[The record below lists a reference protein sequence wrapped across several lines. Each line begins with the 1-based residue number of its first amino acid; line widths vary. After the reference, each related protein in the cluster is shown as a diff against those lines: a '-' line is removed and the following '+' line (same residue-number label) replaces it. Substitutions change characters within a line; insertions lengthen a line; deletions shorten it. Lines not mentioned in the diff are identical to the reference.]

1 MDGWSTALGHWY
13 EANKRDLPW
22 RQTQNPYFIWLSEV
36 ILQQT
41 RVQQG
46 LPYYRRFIEEFPTVG
61 HLANAPLEKVL
72 SCWQGLGYYSRARNL
87 HEAAKQIV
95 LHFGGEFPHNYND
108 IRKLKGIGP
117 YTAAAI
123 ASFSFGLPHAVVDG
137 NVYRVLS
144 RHFGIHEAI
153 DTPAGQRLF
162 ANLAQRLLP
171 VDQPALYNQ
180 SIMEFGALQC
190 VPVKPACESCIF
202 NQSCSAFQENKV
214 DLLPVK
220 IGKIKQTE
228 RFFNFLVLRNKDGV
242 YMMERTQKDIWQ
254 HLWQFYLEE
263 TGGLLEEEE
272 IVMLLKQKF
281 SLSHGDFEV
290 LGVSDAFKHL
300 LTHQRLYAKFWLV
313 QIFSNLQSKELIFV
327 PYDQL
332 GSKPLPRLI
341 DKYIKKHPTWL
352 DSTK

>member
-1 MDGWSTALGHWY
+1 MDGWSIALGHWY

-46 LPYYRRFIEEFPTVG
+46 LPYYNRFVTEFPTLT
-61 HLANAPLEKVL
+61 HLAKAPLEKVL
-72 SCWQGLGYYSRARNL
+72 HCWQGLGYYSRARNL

-95 LHFGGEFPHNYND
+95 DQFGGEFPNNYED

-123 ASFSFGLPHAVVDG
+123 GSFSFGLPHAVVDG

-162 ANLAQRLLP
+162 ANLAQQLLD
-171 VDQPALYNQ
+171 VKQPALYNQ

-190 VPVKPACESCIF
+190 VPVNPLCESCIF
-202 NQSCSAFQENKV
+202 SHSCRAFQEDKV

-220 IGKIKQTE
+220 IGKIKQKK
-228 RFFNFLVLRNKDGV
+228 RFLNYLVFAQESGV
-242 YMMERTQKDIWQ
+242 YMMERSQKDIWQ
-254 HLWQFYLEE
+254 NLWQFALVESQNM
-263 TGGLLEEEE
+263 LEEEE
-272 IVMLLKQKF
+272 IVTLLKQKF
-281 SLSHGDFEV
+281 SLSDGSFEIKC
-290 LGVSDAFKHL
+290 VSDTLKHV
-300 LTHQRLYAKFWLV
+300 LTHQQLFARFWLV

-327 PYDQL
+327 PYEQL

-341 DKYIKKHPTWL
+341 DKFIKTHPTWL